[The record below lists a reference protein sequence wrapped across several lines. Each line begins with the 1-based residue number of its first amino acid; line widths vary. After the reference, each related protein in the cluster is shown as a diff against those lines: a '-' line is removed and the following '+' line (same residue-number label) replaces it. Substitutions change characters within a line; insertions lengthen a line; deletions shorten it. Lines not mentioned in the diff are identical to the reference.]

1 MFTVRHQWTHLHP
14 IKRHV
19 TGDVKLLHQQLVGYR
34 VDTDTLGLAGC
45 QQTLPISTIADR
57 HECPRRQICTRLSN
71 PFEILSTNPFEILIV
86 YLMSLPIHVFNQL
99 HLPTG
104 ISYYYK
110 YCKCHQKNTFC
121 TILVLSQLLTLRI
134 LSQGS
139 NKLKPGLNSIC

>member
-19 TGDVKLLHQQLVGYR
+19 TGDVKLLHQELVGYR

-104 ISYYYK
+104 ISYYY
-110 YCKCHQKNTFC
+110 
-121 TILVLSQLLTLRI
+121 
-134 LSQGS
+134 
-139 NKLKPGLNSIC
+139 